1 MVDRAD
7 IAGLPVERIRRILA
21 PFDRVATDQG
31 LSFAIEA
38 PDGTVLLGA
47 TDAATTT
54 ITHELRVGGA
64 LLGRVVATGAAA
76 GTPAIDAAIEAIAT
90 GIEELAELDRAV
102 RLGGAPAGTTDPATL
117 ARELSLSRH
126 QQRTIVSLVA
136 PDVAGYDLASH
147 YEPAREIGGDFFE
160 LFRIRRRGHPL
171 GIVIAD
177 VAGKGISAAMLMAFA
192 RPVIHTALTAATG
205 PAEALERTNRILV
218 DELHTALFITALAAK
233 LDVRTGA
240 LRIAN
245 AGHELPLLVPADGGP
260 ITPIPGGGPLMGAF
274 ARLDLDEAELELRP
288 GDQLVLYTDGVTDTR
303 STTGERF
310 GRDRLLA
317 SIERSRGATALDLV
331 GAIRDDVANF
341 CVAAGPADD
350 VTIVAVGRNRAR

>member
-64 LLGRVVATGAAA
+64 LLGRVIATSAAA

-117 ARELSLSRH
+117 AREL
-126 QQRTIVSLVA
+126 
-136 PDVAGYDLASH
+136 
-147 YEPAREIGGDFFE
+147 
-160 LFRIRRRGHPL
+160 
-171 GIVIAD
+171 
-177 VAGKGISAAMLMAFA
+177 
-192 RPVIHTALTAATG
+192 
-205 PAEALERTNRILV
+205 
-218 DELHTALFITALAAK
+218 
-233 LDVRTGA
+233 
-240 LRIAN
+240 
-245 AGHELPLLVPADGGP
+245 
-260 ITPIPGGGPLMGAF
+260 
-274 ARLDLDEAELELRP
+274 
-288 GDQLVLYTDGVTDTR
+288 
-303 STTGERF
+303 
-310 GRDRLLA
+310 
-317 SIERSRGATALDLV
+317 
-331 GAIRDDVANF
+331 
-341 CVAAGPADD
+341 
-350 VTIVAVGRNRAR
+350 